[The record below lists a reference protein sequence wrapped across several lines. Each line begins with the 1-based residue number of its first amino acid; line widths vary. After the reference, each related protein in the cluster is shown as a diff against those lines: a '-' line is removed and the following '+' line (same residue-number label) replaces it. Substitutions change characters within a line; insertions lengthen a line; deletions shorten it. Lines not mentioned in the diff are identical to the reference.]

1 MNEDPQYQRIAAWVQ
16 KQRDDIIADLGDL
29 VNIPSV
35 ADPKARVQPFGE
47 PCRRVLACILEKG
60 RKKGFRCR
68 NYDDYGGSVLGKE
81 TKENRKHVGLWAHLD
96 VVPEGEGWEFPP
108 FSMTERQGWL
118 IGRGVQ
124 DNKSAAV
131 AILYVLKAM
140 EELGLSKNCVFDA
153 YFGCAEEIGMY
164 DVNYIKEHY
173 PLPPLSIVVD
183 CGFPVCYGESGILDM
198 EFQALEEA
206 PEWLLD
212 IRAGSAGN
220 TVPEYAEITLKKDSG
235 EIQTWKA
242 SGKAVHTGVA
252 ETGENALYSLLERVK
267 EAEKDREFLPLK
279 FPLELQD
286 LELFSDCFMNSG
298 EKLHGAV
305 TLAGMKE
312 RKVTFHLDIRYP
324 ILDGNGQLTDGGKL
338 QKCLEERAADCG
350 LLVTRCKNQ
359 RPSYYPPDKK
369 EVKALENAFRKF
381 GGYTDSNYCMSGG
394 TYARALPQAFAFG
407 MALPEKK
414 LYPELSVGG
423 DYHQPNESL
432 NIEEYMKAITLLIA
446 CLAELDKSV

>member
-1 MNEDPQYQRIAAWVQ
+1 
-16 KQRDDIIADLGDL
+16 
-29 VNIPSV
+29 
-35 ADPKARVQPFGE
+35 
-47 PCRRVLACILEKG
+47 
-60 RKKGFRCR
+60 
-68 NYDDYGGSVLGKE
+68 
-81 TKENRKHVGLWAHLD
+81 
-96 VVPEGEGWEFPP
+96 
-108 FSMTERQGWL
+108 
-118 IGRGVQ
+118 
-124 DNKSAAV
+124 
-131 AILYVLKAM
+131 
-140 EELGLSKNCVFDA
+140 
-153 YFGCAEEIGMY
+153 MY

-206 PEWLLD
+206 PEWLFGYQGGK
-212 IRAGSAGN
+212 RWKYGS
-220 TVPEYAEITLKKDSG
+220 EYAEITLKKDSG

-252 ETGENALYSLLERVK
+252 ETRGKCIVFFAGESK
-267 EAEKDREFLPLK
+267 K
-279 FPLELQD
+279 
-286 LELFSDCFMNSG
+286 SG
-298 EKLHGAV
+298 EGQRISSIEISAGAAGSGTVFRLLHEQRGKA
-305 TLAGMKE
+305 AWSRHSCWNE
-312 RKVTFHLDIRYP
+312 REKKVTFHLDIRYP

-338 QKCLEERAADCG
+338 QKCLEESSG
-350 LLVTRCKNQ
+350 LWSFGDLVQKSAPVLLSAGQ
-359 RPSYYPPDKK
+359 KK

-394 TYARALPQAFAFG
+394 TYARALPQAFAFWHG
-407 MALPEKK
+407 YAGEKKK